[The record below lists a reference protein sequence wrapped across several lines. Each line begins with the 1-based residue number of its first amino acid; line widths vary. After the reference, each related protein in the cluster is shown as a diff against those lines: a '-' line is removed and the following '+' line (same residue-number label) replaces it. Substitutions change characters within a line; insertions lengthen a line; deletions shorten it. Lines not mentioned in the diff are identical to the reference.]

1 MQRAVRGPGRVPVR
15 RPTGRRPARR
25 PAQQR
30 ALRPFDGRT
39 AVFVAGSPTLHQFIA
54 SRLSSRTDIWVAK
67 PLSSRDRAKGTVF
80 RMKPDV
86 TLVDLDPI
94 WNPAG
99 LPLARAVTEACPAA
113 HVILIAPEGYAQGQS
128 ISTAAQE
135 SGWSVIIRR
144 KGGTDEQLVKAIV
157 AGLSGGSW
165 IDPDLIEPDD
175 GQATGDDEATA
186 AGEKRKWED
195 DLADDAL
202 ERASSIGTLKKGS
215 VSDEETADWQERARK
230 GIGT

>member
-1 MQRAVRGPGRVPVR
+1 MQRAVRGRGRVPVR
-15 RPTGRRPARR
+15 RPAGRRPARR

-39 AVFVAGSPTLHQFIA
+39 AVFVAGSPTLHHFIA
-54 SRLSSRTDIWVAK
+54 SRLSSRADIWVAK
-67 PLSSRDRAKGTVF
+67 LLSSRDRAKGTVF

-86 TLVDLDPI
+86 TVVDLDPI

-99 LPLARAVTEACPAA
+99 LPLARAVTEACPTA

-128 ISTAAQE
+128 ISTAAQD

-144 KGGTDEQLVKAIV
+144 KSGTDEQLMKAIV
-157 AGLSGGSW
+157 AGLSGGNW

-175 GQATGDDEATA
+175 GRATGDAEAA
-186 AGEKRKWED
+186 AAEGKRKWED
-195 DLADDAL
+195 DLAGDAL
-202 ERASSIGTLKKGS
+202 ERASSVGILKNGS

-230 GIGT
+230 GIGL